1 MKITLNSI
9 NEFLENRKEILLNE
23 LKLISYNFEEMNL
36 NNNENFD
43 YPFIESFD
51 DIVSDLSE
59 RMDYEDIKIIHTKMI
74 KRLEEAHKKENRWK
88 NI

>member
-51 DIVSDLSE
+51 DIVAELSE
-59 RMDYEDIKIIHTKMI
+59 KMDYEDIKIIHTKMI
-74 KRLEEAHKKENRWK
+74 KRLEEANKRENR
-88 NI
+88 